1 MFTVI
6 FNKLDLQWQILLI
19 NCLRVVTLLNDQ
31 VTLPLLAP
39 NCSMNC
45 KVDPKMR
52 GIHFAAAYIRIG
64 RGLIQYKDSDPHRCR

>member
-6 FNKLDLQWQILLI
+6 FYMLDLQWQILLI
-19 NCLRVVTLLNDQ
+19 NCLKVVTVLNDQ

-45 KVDPKMR
+45 KLDPKMQ
-52 GIHFAAAYIRIG
+52 GINSAAAYI
-64 RGLIQYKDSDPHRCR
+64 

>member
-6 FNKLDLQWQILLI
+6 FYKLDLQWQILLI
-19 NCLRVVTLLNDQ
+19 NCLKVVTVLNDQ

-45 KVDPKMR
+45 KLDPKMR
-52 GIHFAAAYIRIG
+52 GINSAAA
-64 RGLIQYKDSDPHRCR
+64 LI